1 MDWRRILINPVMDK
15 EFRLRMRTS
24 RSAVTVFAY
33 VLVMGLLAMGIIYV
47 MMSSG
52 AGLSG
57 RIDPGTSRVM
67 FYALSIAQLVLIAFM
82 TPALT
87 AGVISGER
95 EKQTLNM
102 LLTTQQS
109 SSTIILSKLVS
120 SLSFMT
126 LVILATL
133 PVYSIA
139 FLYGGVAPKQL
150 VFVFLFYLFIMLL
163 LGSLGVLFSTLFK
176 RTIVAVIMTYG
187 VGLVIFLITGIIYL
201 LAMGVVQANYYASG
215 TTMAPDYSWIGF
227 ILGLNP
233 AGALISIFEPSFSDS
248 IFLTR
253 WGSQQAGAPIQ
264 LWQEFLLV
272 YSVVII
278 LALWLAIRYIRPVR
292 RVRIKKRLQTD
303 WEPQE
308 HEQAEK

>member
-1 MDWRRILINPVMDK
+1 
-15 EFRLRMRTS
+15 
-24 RSAVTVFAY
+24 
-33 VLVMGLLAMGIIYV
+33 
-47 MMSSG
+47 
-52 AGLSG
+52 
-57 RIDPGTSRVM
+57 M

-120 SLSFMT
+120 SLSFMA

-139 FLYGGVAPKQL
+139 FLYGGVAPNQL
-150 VFVFLFYLFIMLL
+150 IYVFLFYLFVMLL

-187 VGLVIFLITGIIYL
+187 VGLVIFLVTGLVYL
-201 LAMGVVQANYYASG
+201 FAMGIVRTNYHMSG
-215 TTMAPDYSWIGF
+215 ATTVPDYSWVGF

-248 IFLTR
+248 VFLI
-253 WGSQQAGAPIQ
+253 GFGGQQVTAPIQ
-264 LWQEFLLV
+264 LWQQFLLF
-272 YSVVII
+272 YSVVIV
-278 LALWLAIRYIRPVR
+278 LVLWLAIRYVRPVKR
-292 RVRIKKRLQTD
+292 GRVSKRLQTD

-308 HEQAEK
+308 TVKTEE

>member
-1 MDWRRILINPVMDK
+1 
-15 EFRLRMRTS
+15 
-24 RSAVTVFAY
+24 
-33 VLVMGLLAMGIIYV
+33 
-47 MMSSG
+47 
-52 AGLSG
+52 
-57 RIDPGTSRVM
+57 
-67 FYALSIAQLVLIAFM
+67 
-82 TPALT
+82 
-87 AGVISGER
+87 
-95 EKQTLNM
+95 
-102 LLTTQQS
+102 
-109 SSTIILSKLVS
+109 
-120 SLSFMT
+120 
-126 LVILATL
+126 
-133 PVYSIA
+133 
-139 FLYGGVAPKQL
+139 
-150 VFVFLFYLFIMLL
+150 
-163 LGSLGVLFSTLFK
+163 
-176 RTIVAVIMTYG
+176 MTYG
-187 VGLVIFLITGIIYL
+187 VGLVIFLITGIVYL

-292 RVRIKKRLQTD
+292 RARVKKRLQTD

>member
-1 MDWRRILINPVMDK
+1 MNWRRKLINPVMDK
-15 EFRLRMRTS
+15 EFRLRMRSS
-24 RSAVTVFAY
+24 RSAITVFIY

-52 AGLSG
+52 AGSSG
-57 RIDPGTSRVM
+57 RIDPSTSRVM

-150 VFVFLFYLFIMLL
+150 ISVFLFYLFIMLL

-176 RTIVAVIMTYG
+176 RTMVAVIMTYG
-187 VGLVIFLITGIIYL
+187 VGLVIFLVTGIVYL
-201 LAMGVVQANYYASG
+201 FAMGVVQANYYVSG
-215 TTMAPDYSWIGF
+215 TTTVPDHSWIGF

-233 AGALISIFEPSFSDS
+233 AGALISIFEPSFSDTV
-248 IFLTR
+248 FLTR
-253 WGSQQAGAPIQ
+253 WSGQQKGAPIQ
-264 LWQEFLLV
+264 LWQQFLLV
-272 YSVVII
+272 YSVVIV
-278 LALWLAIRYIRPVR
+278 LVLWLAIRYIRPVKR
-292 RVRIKKRLQTD
+292 GRGKKRLQAG
-303 WEPQE
+303 WEAQE
-308 HEQAEK
+308 SEQTEK

>member
-1 MDWRRILINPVMDK
+1 MDWRRKLINPVMDK
-15 EFRLRMRTS
+15 EFRLRMRSS
-24 RSAVTVFAY
+24 RSAITVFVY

-57 RIDPGTSRVM
+57 RIDPGASRIM

-187 VGLVIFLITGIIYL
+187 VGLVIFLVTGLVYL
-201 LAMGVVQANYYASG
+201 FAMGAVQTNYYVSG
-215 TTMAPDYSWIGF
+215 ATSMPDYSWVGF

-233 AGALISIFEPSFSDS
+233 AGALISIFEPTFSDS
-248 IFLTR
+248 VFMTR
-253 WGSQQAGAPIQ
+253 WSGQQGGAPIQ
-264 LWQEFLLV
+264 LWQQFLLV
-272 YSVVII
+272 YSIVIV
-278 LALWLAIRYIRPVR
+278 LVLWLAIRYIRPVKR
-292 RVRIKKRLQTD
+292 GRSRQRLQTD
-303 WEPQE
+303 WEPQDN
-308 HEQAEK
+308 EQSDK